1 MLLSKLMNQVEVE
14 DPGLV
19 EMLLLPPSPPTPR
32 NLIAHPN
39 LPVSLW
45 GNLQKKP
52 ANMRFLDYLEK
63 SDNPV
68 ELQFSSMPAR
78 VKLEL
83 PPAEQY
89 DVAHKI
95 TGHLNE

>member
-19 EMLLLPPSPPTPR
+19 EMLLLPPPHKLHSTPKPTSKSMGK
-32 NLIAHPN
+32 LA
-39 LPVSLW
+39 
-45 GNLQKKP
+45 KKKLHIYIY
-52 ANMRFLDYLEK
+52 MRFLDYLET

-83 PPAEQY
+83 PLAEQS
-89 DVAHKI
+89 DVAHKL